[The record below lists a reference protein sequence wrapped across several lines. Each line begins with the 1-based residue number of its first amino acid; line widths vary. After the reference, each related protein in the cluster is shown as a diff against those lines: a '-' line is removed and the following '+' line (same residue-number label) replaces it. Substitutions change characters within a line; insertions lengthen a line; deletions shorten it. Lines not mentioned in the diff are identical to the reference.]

1 MGWGG
6 QKNLEMPKEMIRFLF
21 CGFPKEEMFASK
33 GKVLE
38 LKRKC
43 IGGSDYSRICRSR
56 LENFPTTINK
66 LSGRAYKQESNQGL

>member
-1 MGWGG
+1 
-6 QKNLEMPKEMIRFLF
+6 
-21 CGFPKEEMFASK
+21 MFASK

-66 LSGRAYKQESNQGL
+66 LSGRAYKQESNQGPPCEISDVRGPRLKFY